1 MQSELQI
8 AFRNMKASAEAEDW
22 IRAEV
27 AELESLYGQLVGCRV
42 VVEVPHRHHK
52 KGSRYHVRIDIAV
65 PRGTIIVKRQPGS
78 SARARQLDAVE
89 IKKQEEANTPHKDLR
104 LAISDAFKAAG
115 RRLQDYARR
124 QRGAVK
130 THEELPEARVSRI
143 LPEEDHG
150 FLTSSD
156 GREIYFHKN
165 SVLGGA
171 FPRLKVGTVVRYVE
185 ESGDEGPQASTV
197 RVAAKQGIR
206 QTTKAK
212 AAAQGSA
219 SA

>member
-8 AFRNMKASAEAEDW
+8 AFRNMKPSAEAEEW
-22 IRAEV
+22 VRAEV
-27 AELESLYGQLVGCRV
+27 AEVESLYGQLVGCRV

-65 PRGTIIVKRQPGS
+65 PRGTIIVRRRPGS
-78 SARARQLDAVE
+78 SARARQLDEME
-89 IKKQEEANTPHKDLR
+89 IKKQEEVNTPHKVLR

-130 THEELPEARVSRI
+130 IHEGIPEGRVSRI
-143 LPEEDHG
+143 LPEKDHG

-156 GREIYFHKN
+156 GREIYFHRN

-171 FPRLKVGTVVRYVE
+171 FPRLRVGTVVRFVE
-185 ESGDEGPQASTV
+185 ESGNEGPQASTV
-197 RVAAKQGIR
+197 RVVAKQGIR
-206 QTTKAK
+206 QTAK
-212 AAAQGSA
+212 AAAQA
-219 SA
+219 